1 MWTRSRSVR
10 ETFVRMAE
18 DFFHEPAAA
27 SALVAASAFLFSR
40 RGEWTSGQAVRAALN
55 LSGQFELVRPG
66 SASGLF
72 PPGQGGRRREAP
84 PPRTSIMILDSIV
97 KRH

>member
-55 LSGQFELVRPG
+55 LSGQFELVATRLRKRAI
-66 SASGLF
+66 SAWARGAT
-72 PPGQGGRRREAP
+72 P
-84 PPRTSIMILDSIV
+84 
-97 KRH
+97 